1 MVNDMEMKERSP
13 TAERII
19 VAAKQLFM
27 QRGYSAV
34 SITDIIKAA
43 DITKPTLYYYFSDKA
58 ELFAQMGI
66 YVLEEMHRDME
77 AQLDHTATTEQQLTA
92 IARVLLAHRDG
103 NLSLMLHEM
112 GEHLAPAHQIRL
124 SQAFEANMIAPIF
137 GVMERGVA
145 RGDLHGLA
153 PELSYMFLSMISG
166 FYEIVKD
173 PNLRPS
179 WEGEPTTKMVLHV
192 TPEKVT
198 RLFLYGAT
206 GM

>member
-1 MVNDMEMKERSP
+1 MEDKELSP

-34 SITDIIKAA
+34 SINDIIKAA
-43 DITKPTLYYYFSDKA
+43 DITKPTLYYYFPDKA

-66 YVLEEMHRDME
+66 YVLAEMHRDMV
-77 AQLDHTATTEQQLTA
+77 AQIDHSASTEQQLTA
-92 IARVLLAHRDG
+92 LARVLLAHRDG

-112 GEHLAPAHQIRL
+112 GEHLGPVHQIQL
-124 SQAFEANMIAPIF
+124 SQAFEQNMIAPIF
-137 GVMERGVA
+137 GVMQGAVA
-145 RGDLHGLA
+145 RGDIHGVV
-153 PELSYMFLSMISG
+153 PELSYMFLSVISG
-166 FYEIVKD
+166 FYDIVKE
-173 PNLRPS
+173 PELRPS
-179 WEGEPTTKMVLHV
+179 WEGEPNTKMALRI